1 MKTLAALAALCGLA
15 LAAADCPHDKEV
27 ECITDVNKGTS
38 ARIQPSTSATR
49 PPIRRAR
56 TRRPTSP
63 AWSTSRPWSRTAGR
77 ASARSPPTT
86 TGRSRAAT
94 SPRATESVTQ
104 YKWTQIEVVGKY
116 IYHEHRTFDI
126 RSLFSNPAL
135 NIYLRNR
142 YFSNIP
148 KIPVVFAK
156 PILDRNSPYRRV
168 QNWVLEKVRWDLWEP
183 LKNKEKCFFHF
194 FLIFWNGEQFRP
206 STK

>member
-63 AWSTSRPWSRTAGR
+63 AWSTFRPWSRTAGR

-94 SPRATESVTQ
+94 SPRATERVTQ

-135 NIYLRNR
+135 NIYLLNGICPI
-142 YFSNIP
+142 S
-148 KIPVVFAK
+148 KMPVVFFE
-156 PILDRNSPYRRV
+156 PILDTNSSS
-168 QNWVLEKVRWDLWEP
+168 QNPKLSPWKGEMRFMRTFEK
-183 LKNKEKCFFHF
+183 
-194 FLIFWNGEQFRP
+194 
-206 STK
+206 